1 MQLVVNVKYTKETA
15 VGINTRYIIYCNIL
29 IYGNLMNA
37 TFVVDGFMKVKE
49 IQLSHTTCTE

>member
-1 MQLVVNVKYTKETA
+1 MLSIQRETA

-49 IQLSHTTCTE
+49 IQLRHTTCTE